1 MARATTSTAR
11 RYAEAAFELAQRD
24 GNVEL
29 WLVQLERIAAALA
42 DPGIVRRLE
51 NPDVPVTERHAAFRG
66 LFRDGEMLPHVWNLL
81 GLVLRR
87 RRLDSVGNI
96 AREFRR
102 LYNRQAGISEAT
114 ATSAAALSEAEVAA
128 LRQRLEQM
136 TGGKVDLTLKVDPTL
151 LGGVQVRLGDLLI
164 DGSVRGRLER
174 LRSRLESGAL
184 SV

>member
-1 MARATTSTAR
+1 MARGSTTTAR
-11 RYAEAAFELAQRD
+11 RYAEAAFEIAQRD
-24 GNVEL
+24 GNVDA
-29 WLVQLERIAAALA
+29 WLGQLQRIAAALD
-42 DPGIVRRLE
+42 DPLVVRRLE
-51 NPDVPVTERHAAFRG
+51 DPHVPFAARHAAFRS
-66 LFRDGEMLPHVWNLL
+66 LFTDAEMLPQVWNLV

-87 RRLDSVGNI
+87 RRLESVDDI

-102 LYNRQAGISEAT
+102 LYNRRAGISEAV
-114 ATSAAALSEAEVAA
+114 ATSAAELDEQEVAA

-136 TGGKVDLTLKVDPTL
+136 TGGKVDLTLRVDPQL

-174 LRSRLESGAL
+174 LRSRLESGAM